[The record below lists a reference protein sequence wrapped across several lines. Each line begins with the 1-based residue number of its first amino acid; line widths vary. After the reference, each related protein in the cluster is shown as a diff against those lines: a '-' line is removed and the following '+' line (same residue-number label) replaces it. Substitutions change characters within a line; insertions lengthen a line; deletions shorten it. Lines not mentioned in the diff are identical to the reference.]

1 MKIKFNEIGGKV
13 QQSVLCNKCVF
24 YNTKFCCGI
33 DMENPLF
40 IPCYGIGFRETDLDI
55 FEL

>member
-13 QQSVLCNKCVF
+13 QKLTLCNKCVF
-24 YNTKFCCGI
+24 DNTKFCCEI
-33 DMENPLF
+33 DSENPLF
-40 IPCYGIGFRETDLDI
+40 IPCLGIGFIETNLDI